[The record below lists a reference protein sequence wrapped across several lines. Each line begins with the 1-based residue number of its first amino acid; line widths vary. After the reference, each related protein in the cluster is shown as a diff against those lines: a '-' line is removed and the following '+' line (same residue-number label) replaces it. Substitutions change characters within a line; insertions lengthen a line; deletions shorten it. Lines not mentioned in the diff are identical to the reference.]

1 MRRST
6 LVGALLLATAVP
18 VSAGEVPE
26 ALVTLE
32 VIEPPVG
39 WRVAEAAPLRFALL
53 ERGRVYVGGSTR
65 IAVGLLEGRERKELE
80 KRVERVAK
88 QKGLGGE
95 VRLGPGETRYRLHFP
110 ERGVLVLAV
119 GAPEA
124 AAGEMRRLGMLI
136 EELRDF
142 DHHTLVPWSPLQ
154 YLLSVSRRDVPGGCR
169 SWSLDLDPESLL
181 RQPMAIPAG
190 AAPRW
195 TTGALPTAACHGGRR
210 FAVTL
215 RPLVP
220 GES

>member
-6 LVGALLLATAVP
+6 LAGALLLAAVVR
-18 VSAGEVPE
+18 VSAGDVPE
-26 ALVTLE
+26 ALVALE
-32 VIEPPVG
+32 VIEPPVA
-39 WRVAEAAPLRFALL
+39 WRVAEAAPMRFALL
-53 ERGRVYVGGSTR
+53 ERGRVYVGGSTQL
-65 IAVGLLEGRERKELE
+65 AVGLLESRERKDLE

-95 VRLGPGETRYRLHFP
+95 VRLGPGETRHRLHFP
-110 ERGVLVLAV
+110 ERGVLVMAV
-119 GAPEA
+119 GDPA
-124 AAGEMRRLGMLI
+124 AATGDLRRLGMLI

-142 DHHTLVPWSPLQ
+142 DHHSLVPWSPIK

-169 SWSLDLDPESLL
+169 LWQLDLDPESLL
-181 RQPMAIPAG
+181 RQPMVVPSG
-190 AAPRW
+190 AVPSW
-195 TTGALPTAACHGGRR
+195 TTGATPTAACHDGRR